1 MLSDVAFRTELA
13 NLRRENERVNQR
25 LGQLSRLS
33 RRVNSSLE
41 LSVALQDIVNSACDL
56 TGARYGALGM
66 FDESGRIETFVT
78 YGLTADERKRLGDL
92 PQGLG
97 LLGLLQHEPRLL
109 RIGDISKH
117 PRSVGFPRHHPPM
130 KSFLGVPLMLGETSL
145 GNLYL
150 TEKMDAEE
158 FTPEDEDALLLFASH
173 AALAINNAK
182 QYGTLEE
189 ERRRLESLVSLSPV
203 GVLIIEAGTRRIITA
218 NREAERILGA
228 RYRQGEVIEDHDL
241 FSTQARDA
249 ADLGEEPPIY
259 RALVRGEM
267 VRAIEIMQET
277 TYGHTIL
284 TVVSAAPIYGEHD
297 EIVAAVSII
306 QDISALEEVEKMK
319 SEFLGVISHEL
330 RTPLTVIKGSAA
342 TILGSGYPYDERETE
357 EFFRIIDEQAD
368 RMRDLINNLL
378 DVTRIDAGSLSVS
391 PEPLDIMDSLEE
403 AHAVFVESGYHQEI
417 EISAPPEPVVVH
429 ADRRRVVQ
437 ALNNLLSNAG
447 KYSAE
452 TAGII
457 ITVERDEESAT
468 VHVSDQGRGI
478 SPASLPHIFKKY
490 YQVRGEQ
497 NGNSLGSGLGLAIC
511 KGIVEAH
518 GGRIWA
524 VSAGEGQGS
533 TFSFTLPT
541 AGEMRAQRLADAQV
555 VPHGRRCRI
564 RVQDQNSC
572 SGRRT
577 PGLALRPKR
586 PDSRRL

>member
-1 MLSDVAFRTELA
+1 MSSDLAFRTELA

-78 YGLTADERKRLGDL
+78 YGLTDDERERLGDL

-109 RIGDISKH
+109 RVADISRH
-117 PRSVGFPRHHPPM
+117 PRSVGFPQHHPPM

-182 QYGTLEE
+182 QYGALEE

-241 FSTQARDA
+241 FSAQDPGTAEP
-249 ADLGEEPPIY
+249 GEEPPIY

-267 VRAIEIMQET
+267 VRAVEIMQET
-277 TYGHTIL
+277 TDGHTIL

-342 TILGSGYPYDERETE
+342 TILGSGHPYDERETE

-378 DVTRIDAGSLSVS
+378 DVTRIDAGSLSVN

-403 AHAVFVESGYHQEI
+403 AQAVFVESGYHQEI

-429 ADRRRVVQ
+429 ADRRRIVQ

-452 TAGII
+452 TAGIT
-457 ITVERDEESAT
+457 ITVEQDEESVT

-497 NGNSLGSGLGLAIC
+497 NGNSLGSGPDR
-511 KGIVEAH
+511 
-518 GGRIWA
+518 GR
-524 VSAGEGQGS
+524 
-533 TFSFTLPT
+533 
-541 AGEMRAQRLADAQV
+541 
-555 VPHGRRCRI
+555 
-564 RVQDQNSC
+564 
-572 SGRRT
+572 
-577 PGLALRPKR
+577 
-586 PDSRRL
+586 